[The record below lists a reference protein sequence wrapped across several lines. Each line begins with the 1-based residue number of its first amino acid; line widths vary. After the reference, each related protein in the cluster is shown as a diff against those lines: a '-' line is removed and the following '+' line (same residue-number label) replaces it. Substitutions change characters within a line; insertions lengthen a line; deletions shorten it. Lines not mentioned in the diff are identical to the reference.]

1 MFIEP
6 PFNYSGSKYKM
17 LDQLIPMIDYNKKTF
32 VDLFSGGGS
41 VYTNIITEFD
51 KIVVN
56 DIIKDL
62 VLVQKHLLFND
73 ATIDTVKHFC
83 VDKDDKDGYNN
94 LRNDYNSNPTPEK
107 LFALMLCCT
116 NNMLRFNKKFEFN
129 QTFGKRTYN
138 IRTNSKI
145 NKYIKHVRP
154 HLNKIIFSYKHFSE
168 VPIVLNTTYYIDPPY
183 GYIMEENGNIKNN
196 QISEAGYNCYYNK
209 KDDEM
214 LYDYVHR
221 INKVGSTFLMS
232 GLLEHN
238 GKKSWLLNKLIQ
250 DGFNWKLID
259 YDYNKVSRIKQDKN
273 SKEIIIYNYNVNED
287 ITFIISQNGNLV
299 PMNSMFYK
307 EGLKIKMNNIILA
320 EYNTIEQVKN
330 VLQQMAKS
338 INKNMR
344 VYHMPEKDFEV
355 TKNWFI

>member
-6 PFNYSGSKYKM
+6 PFNYSGSKYKL
-17 LDQLIPMIDYNKKTF
+17 LDQIIPLIDYNKKTF

-41 VYTNIITEFD
+41 VYTNVVTEFD

-62 VLVQKHLLFND
+62 VLVQKHLLLD
-73 ATIDTVKHFC
+73 DGTIDKVKSLC
-83 VDKDDKDGYNN
+83 VDKEDKDGYNN

-116 NNMLRFNKKFEFN
+116 NNMMRFNKSFKFN

-145 NKYIKHVRP
+145 NKYIAHVRP
-154 HLNKIIFSYKHFSE
+154 HLDKIIFNYRHFTD

-183 GYIMEENGNIKNN
+183 GYVMNTDGSIKNN
-196 QISEAGYNCYYNK
+196 QISEAGYNCYYER

-232 GLLEHN
+232 GLLEHD
-238 GKKSWLLNKLIQ
+238 GQRSWLLNKLIE
-250 DGFNWKLID
+250 DGFNWKEMDFD
-259 YDYNKVSRIKQDKN
+259 YDKVSRKKEDKK
-273 SKEIIIYNYNVNED
+273 SKEIVVYNYNVDED
-287 ITFIISQNGNLV
+287 ITYIISQSGDLV

-307 EGLKIKMNNIILA
+307 EGLKIKMNDIVLG
-320 EYNTIEQVKN
+320 EYDSGEKVKKI
-330 VLQQMAKS
+330 LQQMDKS